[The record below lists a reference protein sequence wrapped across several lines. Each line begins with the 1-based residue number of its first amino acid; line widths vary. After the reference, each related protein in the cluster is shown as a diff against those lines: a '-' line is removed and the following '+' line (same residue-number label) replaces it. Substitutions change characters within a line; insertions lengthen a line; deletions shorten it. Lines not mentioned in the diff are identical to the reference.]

1 MDPHHLQTFFG
12 YPSVK
17 EPTLDPNTQYPC
29 FNTSNHSEDSGSS
42 LLKEENLRKLQEQFL
57 PQNYRKPSAKNIIST
72 NDQYPA
78 LLKRR
83 GCILVP
89 TVEKRR
95 PSNCETIT
103 KALEVTREEQT
114 PPQSYAM
121 TWDLTRNTNS
131 KAGVTFVFTAKV
143 LDYEILCQTGRDVR
157 SNLAGQWRYGHP
169 LPSGG
174 STLQIAAPNPDMT
187 IGYNRDEITG
197 CDEAIEY
204 LGEYCTPI
212 KGDGLLAFPVA
223 TAEIKHITGDA
234 YAERQNM
241 HNAAIMLRNL
251 RKLRQL
257 AGMEEE
263 ELRTKF
269 DGIAHVITI
278 SFTQTTSAIY
288 CCWSAVAED
297 GQLQFFSKPIAFSW
311 TNNGVEPFRVMVHKI
326 RNAVDWVMEAN
337 KQWIRDDMAKLQ
349 GRLNTLDPLMPDL
362 SASTASI
369 GSEMTD

>member
-1 MDPHHLQTFFG
+1 MDPHHMQTFFG
-12 YPSVK
+12 YPSAK
-17 EPTLDPNTQYPC
+17 ETTLDPNTQYPR
-29 FNTSNHSEDSGSS
+29 FNTSNHSEDSWSS

-57 PQNYRKPSAKNIIST
+57 PQNYQKPPPKKITCA

-78 LLKRR
+78 LLKKR
-83 GCILVP
+83 GCVLVP
-89 TVEKRR
+89 TIEKRR
-95 PSNCETIT
+95 PANYETIT
-103 KALEVTREEQT
+103 TALEATREEQT
-114 PPQSYAM
+114 PPQNYAM
-121 TWDLTRNTNS
+121 TWDLMANTNS
-131 KAGVTFVFTAKV
+131 KAGVTFVFMAKV
-143 LDYEILCQTGRDVR
+143 LDYEILRQTGRDVR
-157 SNLAGQWRYGHP
+157 SNLADQWRNGYP

-187 IGYNRDEITG
+187 IGYNRDEMTG

-212 KGDGLLAFPVA
+212 KGDGSLAFPVA
-223 TAEIKHITGDA
+223 TVEIKHLTGDA

-257 AGMEEE
+257 AGMDEE
-263 ELRTKF
+263 ELKTKF
-269 DGIAHVITI
+269 DGIAHVITV

-311 TNNGVEPFRVMVHKI
+311 TNSGVEPFRSMIYRI
-326 RNAVDWVMEAN
+326 RNAVDWVVEIN
-337 KQWIRDDMAKLQ
+337 KQWILEDMAKLQ
-349 GRLNTLDPLMPDL
+349 RRLHTLDPLMPGL

-369 GSEMTD
+369 GSEMTE